1 MGIKLV
7 AIDLDDTLLDSR
19 LQISPETIRMLQQAA
34 NRGIK
39 ITLATGRMFC
49 SARPYAVKLGINV
62 PLITYQGA
70 LVKKAFADEVLY
82 HRQVPGD
89 LAAPVVEAAREAGY
103 HYQVYFDDNLYMERL
118 TPEGQAYAELAG
130 VRPVVDRD
138 LPVRLAY
145 EEPTK
150 IIIISNDQRALQQ
163 METRLKQ
170 HFAGLL
176 YITRSKP
183 HYLEFMNKEATKGR
197 ALQAVSEYFA
207 INRRDVMAIGDSYND
222 IDMLQWAGIGV
233 AVGNAPPEVQ
243 CHADYVTISNDE
255 NGVAAAL
262 RHFIP
267 D

>member
-19 LQISPETIRMLQQAA
+19 LQISPETTRILQQVAD
-34 NRGIK
+34 RGIK

-49 SARPYAVKLGINV
+49 SARPYAVKLGIDV

-82 HRQVPGD
+82 HRRVPGD
-89 LAAPVVEAAREAGY
+89 MVLPVVNTAREAGY
-103 HYQVYFDDNLYMERL
+103 HYQVYYDDKLYMESL
-118 TPEGQAYAELAG
+118 TPEGLAYAELAG
-130 VRPVVDRD
+130 VVPVVDRD

-150 IIIISNDQRALQQ
+150 IIIINNDQRALQQ
-163 METRLKQ
+163 MEAELKE

-207 INRRDVMAIGDSYND
+207 IDRRDVMAIGDSYND
-222 IDMLQWAGIGV
+222 IDMLKWAGIGV
-233 AVGNAPPEVQ
+233 AVSNAPPEVKR
-243 CHADYVTISNDE
+243 HADYVTTSNDE

-262 RHFIP
+262 RHFIL